1 MATGHVRKRGKKWAY
16 VQYVKDPAT
25 GKGKYHWK
33 SGFNTKSEAQRA
45 LREAITATEK
55 GTFIEP
61 TKMTYGDYVIQIW
74 LPQLEGQLESST
86 IESYERNIRVHVAPQ
101 IGDLEQS

>member
-1 MATGHVRKRGKKWAY
+1 MHRT
-16 VQYVKDPAT
+16 
-25 GKGKYHWK
+25 
-33 SGFNTKSEAQRA
+33 SERA

-61 TKMTYGDYVIQIW
+61 TKMTHGDYVFQIL

-86 IESYERNIRVHVAPQ
+86 IESYERNIRVHVAPR
-101 IGDLEQS
+101 IGGTKLQEVSPMQLNHL